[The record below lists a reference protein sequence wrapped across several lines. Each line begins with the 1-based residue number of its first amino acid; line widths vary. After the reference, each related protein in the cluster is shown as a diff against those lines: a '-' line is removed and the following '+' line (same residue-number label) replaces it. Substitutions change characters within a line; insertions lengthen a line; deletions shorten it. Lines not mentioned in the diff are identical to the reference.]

1 MNTPLYQ
8 TFTVVLPLAV
18 LLAVLYRNTQDSE
31 KLIFAFRYSVVV
43 VFFYTLL
50 FWLDN
55 SSVSAVLNN
64 VFGVVVML
72 FIILVF
78 CVAVGV
84 QYNEQE
90 MPSTDTLVKLG
101 GQLLI
106 VFGIA
111 TATALIM
118 KGSSLVSKWADHALR
133 FWIVPMFLFGGT
145 TFVISKGVFE
155 PNEINQRTFF
165 MEMIKTWA
173 GYGLVSQYMYSVAPN
188 RV

>member
-8 TFTVVLPLAV
+8 SFTVVLPLIV

-31 KLIFAFRYSVVV
+31 KLIFAFRYSVVIT
-43 VFFYTLL
+43 FFYTLL
-50 FWLDN
+50 FWLD
-55 SSVSAVLNN
+55 SGSVNAVLNN
-64 VFGVVVML
+64 VFGVVVLL

-84 QYNEQE
+84 QYNEG
-90 MPSTDTLVKLG
+90 MPSTDTLAKLG

-106 VFGIA
+106 VVGVA

-118 KGSSLVSKWADHALR
+118 KGSSLVSKWVDHTLR

-145 TFVISKGVFE
+145 TFVISKGVLE
-155 PNEINQRTFF
+155 PNEINQQTFF
-165 MEMIKTWA
+165 MEMVKTWA
-173 GYGLVSQYMYSVAPN
+173 GYGLVSQYMFVVAPE
-188 RV
+188 RT